1 MADEPSGAANE
12 NGADVAVEI
21 AGQKVNLRNVKSLN
35 TLATIATLI
44 IVFLIGYIIFTH
56 TLDAKE
62 SGKEI
67 AAELKATNKDTAIV
81 LRETSKEISTG
92 LKELAIAAR
101 ESNCLLAMEQGKR
114 AEAADLC
121 KRISR

>member
-1 MADEPSGAANE
+1 MAEE
-12 NGADVAVEI
+12 TNGADVAVKI
-21 AGQKVNLRNVKSLN
+21 AGQEFNIRNVKSLN

-44 IVFLIGYIIFTH
+44 IVCLIGYIIFTH
-56 TLDAKE
+56 TSDAKD

-67 AAELKATNKDTAIV
+67 AAELKATNKDTATV
-81 LRETSKEISTG
+81 LRETSKEISAG

-101 ESNCLLAMEQGKR
+101 ESNCLLTIAQDKR
-114 AEAADLC
+114 ADAADIC

>member
-1 MADEPSGAANE
+1 MSDEEP

-21 AGQKVNLRNVKSLN
+21 AGQKVNLRNVKSMN
-35 TLATIATLI
+35 TLATLATLV
-44 IVFLIGYIIFTH
+44 IVCVIGYIIFTH

-62 SGKEI
+62 GGKEV
-67 AAELKATNKDTAIV
+67 AAELKATNKETAMV
-81 LRETSKEISTG
+81 LRETSREISLG

-114 AEAADLC
+114 AEAADIC